1 VAPGYIA
8 AIKGL
13 ELMIS
18 YRNRKDFMAQLYQ
31 VQGSNSELVDP
42 SIYESQNKESRTDT
56 DPDFYV

>member
-1 VAPGYIA
+1 MRSIA